1 MSLHEE
7 IKGQIK
13 EAMMAK
19 DAVRLTTL
27 RGLVSAFTNELVAT
41 QRKPQDFLTDDEVL
55 AVIKRGVKQR
65 KDSIQQFTEGGRA
78 DLAESEQAEL
88 SILEKFLPQMMSRD
102 EIKKVVEAKKAEMG
116 VTDKSKQG
124 LLMKAVMT
132 DLKGKADG
140 GDVKAVVD
148 GLFA

>member
-41 QRKPQDFLTDDEVL
+41 QRKPQDFLTDEEVL
-55 AVIKRGVKQR
+55 AVIKRNVKQR
-65 KDSIQQFTEGGRA
+65 KDSIQQFTDGGRA
-78 DLAESEQAEL
+78 DLAESEQVEL

-102 EIKKVVEAKKAEMG
+102 EIKKLVEAKKAELG
-116 VTDKSKQG
+116 EVNQG
-124 LLMKAVMT
+124 LLMKAIMT

-140 GDVKAVVD
+140 ADVKAVVD

>member
-1 MSLHEE
+1 MNLHEQ

-13 EAMMAK
+13 DAMMAK

-41 QRKPQDFLTDDEVL
+41 QRKPQDFLTDEEVL
-55 AVIKRGVKQR
+55 AVIRRNVKQR
-65 KDSIQQFTEGGRA
+65 KYSIQQFTDGGRA

-88 SILEKFLPQMMSRD
+88 TILEKFLPQMMSRD
-102 EIKKVVEAKKAEMG
+102 DIKKVVEAKKAELG
-116 VTDKSKQG
+116 VTDKTKQG

-132 DLKGKADG
+132 ELKGKADG
-140 GDVKAVVD
+140 MDVKNVVESM
-148 GLFA
+148 FS

>member
-13 EAMMAK
+13 DAMMAK

-41 QRKPQDFLTDDEVL
+41 QRKPQDFLTDEEVL

-65 KDSIQQFTEGGRA
+65 KDSIQQFTDGGRD

-88 SILEKFLPQMMSRD
+88 TILEKFLPQMMSRED
-102 EIKKVVEAKKAEMG
+102 IKKVVEAN
-116 VTDKSKQG
+116 S
-124 LLMKAVMT
+124 
-132 DLKGKADG
+132 
-140 GDVKAVVD
+140 
-148 GLFA
+148 FS

>member
-13 EAMMAK
+13 DAMMAK

-41 QRKPQDFLTDDEVL
+41 QRKPQDFLTDEEVL
-55 AVIKRGVKQR
+55 AVIRRNVKQR
-65 KDSIQQFTEGGRA
+65 KDSIQQFTDGGRA

-102 EIKKVVEAKKAEMG
+102 DIKAVVEAKMASIG
-116 VTDKSKQG
+116 VTDKTKQG
-124 LLMKAVMT
+124 LLMKAVMA

-148 GLFA
+148 ALFA

>member
-13 EAMMAK
+13 DAMMAK

-41 QRKPQDFLTDDEVL
+41 QRKPQDFLTDEEVL

-65 KDSIQQFTEGGRA
+65 KDSIQQFTDGGRA

-88 SILEKFLPQMMSRD
+88 SILEKFLPQMMSRED
-102 EIKKVVEAKKAEMG
+102 IKKVVEAKKAEMG
-116 VTDKSKQG
+116 VTDKTKQG
-124 LLMKAVMT
+124 LLMKAVMA

-140 GDVKAVVD
+140 GDVKAEVD
-148 GLFA
+148 ALFI

>member
-41 QRKPQDFLTDDEVL
+41 QRKPQDFLTDEEVL

-65 KDSIQQFTEGGRA
+65 KDSIQQFKDGGRA
-78 DLAESEQAEL
+78 DLAEGEQAEL

-102 EIKKVVEAKKAEMG
+102 EIKAVVEAKKAELG
-116 VTDKSKQG
+116 DVNQG

-140 GDVKAVVD
+140 ADVKAVVD
-148 GLFA
+148 GMFA

>member
-41 QRKPQDFLTDDEVL
+41 QRKPQDFLNDEEVL
-55 AVIKRGVKQR
+55 AVIRRNVKQR
-65 KDSIQQFTEGGRA
+65 KDSIEQFTSGGRP

-88 SILEKFLPQMMSRD
+88 LVLEKFLPQMMSRD
-102 EIKKVVEAKKAEMG
+102 DIKAVVEAKKAELG
-116 VTDKSKQG
+116 IDDKSKQG

-132 DLKGKADG
+132 ELKGKADG
-140 GDVKAVVD
+140 SDVKAVVE
-148 GLFA
+148 GLFS

>member
-41 QRKPQDFLTDDEVL
+41 QRKPQDFLTDEEVL
-55 AVIKRGVKQR
+55 AVIKRNVKQR
-65 KDSIQQFTEGGRA
+65 KDSIQQFTDGGRA
-78 DLAESEQAEL
+78 DLAVSEQAEL

-102 EIKKVVEAKKAEMG
+102 EIKRLVEAKKAELG
-116 VTDKSKQG
+116 EVNQG
-124 LLMKAVMT
+124 LLMKAIMT

-140 GDVKAVVD
+140 ADVKAVVD
-148 GLFA
+148 GLFT

>member
-41 QRKPQDFLTDDEVL
+41 QRKPQDFLTDEEVL
-55 AVIKRGVKQR
+55 AVIRRNVKQR
-65 KDSIQQFTEGGRA
+65 KDSIQQFTDGGRA

-88 SILEKFLPQMMSRD
+88 SILEKFLPQMMSKD
-102 EIKKVVEAKKAEMG
+102 DIKAVVEAKKTELG

-132 DLKGKADG
+132 ELKGKADG
-140 GDVKAVVD
+140 MDVKSVVES
-148 GLFA
+148 LFS